1 MRVCPLR
8 AVQPEIVRAMQKE
21 ANLDAIQNHGLTSH
35 ALLLHHPGCYTHH
48 GICRGSTQ
56 CLQVVSSP
64 SQDMDRASRVLLT
77 QRRPHWPEDPIGWR
91 PGRLADA
98 LVPAAERARLGS
110 WAQHMHDLSSCCWQ
124 SKLPPRHLKNGQAC
138 SSTAHQPFMSS
149 FVSRDTAKPPA
160 MGPAM
165 LMACTRH
172 RCLRI
177 PKSRWHAQIAAAS
190 PGKWMEHYP
199 CFLTAADVIRK
210 LNAARIVCA
219 KKTKRTHAAQRPRLI
234 GQRY

>member
-1 MRVCPLR
+1 MGLRPTPCCCTIQAATPIMASAEAAHSVCRWFQARHKTWTGHQESSLHSAVHIGPKTQLGGVQDGLRMRLYLQLR
-8 AVQPEIVRAMQKE
+8 E
-21 ANLDAIQNHGLTSH
+21 L
-35 ALLLHHPGCYTHH
+35 AL
-48 GICRGSTQ
+48 
-56 CLQVVSSP
+56 
-64 SQDMDRASRVLLT
+64 AA
-77 QRRPHWPEDPIGWR
+77 
-91 PGRLADA
+91 GRNTL
-98 LVPAAERARLGS
+98 
-110 WAQHMHDLSSCCWQ
+110 HDLSSCCWQ

-219 KKTKRTHAAQRPRLI
+219 KKTKRTDAAQRPRLI